1 VGVLNFFYIVL
12 YLKIN
17 KMNLEQKINKKHNS
31 IDNFKKNNNPNRY
44 GYNETLNRME
54 KELRNLEIESLK

>member
-1 VGVLNFFYIVL
+1 
-12 YLKIN
+12 
-17 KMNLEQKINKKHNS
+17 MNLEQKINKKHNS

-54 KELRNLEIESLK
+54 KELRNLEIKSLKIT